1 MELEVK
7 HISKRYKDIRALHN
21 IDLVFTPGVWGLLG
35 ANGAGKSTLME
46 ILIGNKTPA
55 SGAIFLD
62 GRPVKKFNEE
72 YRASIG
78 YLPQNFSS
86 GAKITVKD
94 YLEYIAALKGISRSQ
109 TKKRIRYVMEL
120 LELKKYSHK
129 YVDKLS
135 GGTRQRVGVA
145 QALLNDP
152 PILVLDEPTSG
163 LDPKERIRL
172 RSIISKM
179 GKEKIVILSTHIV
192 SDIESIANKNII
204 LKRGRL
210 LDVGS
215 TEDLLNTISG
225 KVWEITI
232 PIEQTEAF
240 EKTHTVINIRTMER
254 NAAVIRFISEGP
266 DVADARIQKPKL
278 EDYYLWILKQN

>member
-1 MELEVK
+1 MELVVK
-7 HISKRYKDIRALHN
+7 HISKRYKDIQALN
-21 IDLVFTPGVWGLLG
+21 KIDLVFTPGVWGLLG

-46 ILIGNKTPA
+46 ILIGNK
-55 SGAIFLD
+55 
-62 GRPVKKFNEE
+62 
-72 YRASIG
+72 
-78 YLPQNFSS
+78 
-86 GAKITVKD
+86 ITVAD
-94 YLEYIAALKGISRSQ
+94 YLEYVAALKGISKLE
-109 TKKRIRYVMEL
+109 TKKRIRYVIKL
-120 LELKKYSHK
+120 LELRKYVHK

-179 GKEKIVILSTHIV
+179 GKEKIIILSTHIV
-192 SDIESIANKNII
+192 SDIESIANQNII

-210 LDVGS
+210 IDVGA
-215 TEDLLNTISG
+215 TEELLNTISG
-225 KVWEITI
+225 KVWEVTI
-232 PIEQTEAF
+232 PIEQTEDF
-240 EKTHTVINIRTMER
+240 EKNHTVINIRTMEQ
-254 NAAVIRFISEGP
+254 NAAVIRFITEEP
-266 DVADARIQKPKL
+266 DVSNARIQEPKL